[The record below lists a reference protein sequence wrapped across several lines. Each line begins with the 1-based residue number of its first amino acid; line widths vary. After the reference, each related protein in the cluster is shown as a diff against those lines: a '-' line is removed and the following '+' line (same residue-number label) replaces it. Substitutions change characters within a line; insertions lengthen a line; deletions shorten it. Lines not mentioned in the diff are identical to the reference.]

1 MKDLFELKREFL
13 EYSELDKGQSG
24 LTISGYDRYL
34 GRFFAFLEKQKKD
47 VILNGSE
54 ESKYNDP
61 IDPSLIAQDD
71 KIATCDSELYP
82 SDITQEVI
90 RQYRLHVNRLKD
102 KKGQELKSTTQN
114 YHILAVRAFLRYLAF
129 RGIESLSPEK
139 VSIAKTGDREIT
151 FLESDELKSILESP
165 DTTDLYGLRDRAIM
179 ETLFS
184 TGLRVSELAAL
195 STDQLNFDRGEI
207 AVLGKGRK
215 MRVVFLSEGAIDW
228 LYQYLMN
235 RGVNAGGG
243 SEGQPVFIS
252 QKNTRLSV
260 RAIEK
265 VLEKYSRKAGMIKKV
280 SPHTLRHSFAT
291 DLLISGADVRSVQS
305 LLGHSSITTTQVY
318 THVTDQHLHDVHQ
331 KFHGK
336 TMEKNKK
343 DDEKKVSNYQ

>member
-34 GRFFAFLEKQKKD
+34 ARFFVFLQNQKKEIRNPIRQPAD
-47 VILNGSE
+47 ETRNKSENLNDQMA
-54 ESKYNDP
+54 N
-61 IDPSLIAQDD
+61 D
-71 KIATCDSELYP
+71 KINDQCEMKNEKLFP
-82 SDITQEVI
+82 SDITQETI

-102 KKGQELKSTTQN
+102 KKGQDLKSSTQN

-165 DTTDLYGLRDRAIM
+165 DTTELFGLRDRAIM

-184 TGLRVSELAAL
+184 TGMRVSELAAL
-195 STDQLNFDRGEI
+195 NTNQLNFDRGEI

-215 MRVVFLSEGAIDW
+215 LRVVFLSEEAIKW
-228 LYQYLMN
+228 LDQYLMN
-235 RGVNAGGG
+235 RGANPGGEN
-243 SEGQPVFIS
+243 EGVPVFIS

-260 RAIEK
+260 RSIERI
-265 VLEKYSRKAGMIKKV
+265 LEKYSRKAGMIKKV

-318 THVTDQHLHDVHQ
+318 THVTDQHLREIHQ
-331 KFHGK
+331 SFHGR
-336 TMEKNKK
+336 TMKR
-343 DDEKKVSNYQ
+343 DDK